1 MRDSSNAALA
11 MQEGVAL
18 LVRAGVPA
26 ESADG
31 FLKASPRLEG
41 DFQQDIEA
49 FSRYWRTGSELRA
62 KLPAKPARN
71 ADEAA
76 ACDLILSEGRKA
88 RERFLAA
95 HVEGLYRK
103 LTNNFSRFVRVEKLV
118 YDAAAAAPGLVPTAQ
133 AVAQEAAQS
142 LKGKD
147 GLEIDQ
153 GIFLSHVFA
162 HSPSGRHLCHAMLLP
177 RPGTA
182 ERLAH
187 FVKHGSIDLGAAA
200 VSRLGRASV
209 VEMRHPRFLNALD
222 DTTLDAIEAA
232 VDLAILDPATGVAVL
247 RGGFVDPPKYAG
259 RRVFSAGINLTHLY
273 RGQIS
278 YLFYFKHILGFEN
291 KILRGLARPELPPDE
306 TVGST
311 SEKPWIAAVDAFA
324 IGGGCQHL
332 LVMDYVLAASD
343 AYLTLPARKEGIIPG
358 AANMRMPRFTGD
370 RIARQAVM
378 YGRRLECDS
387 PEGRLIC
394 DEIASPENMDRT
406 LAGVIEGL
414 TSAGVVSAVANRRQF
429 RVVQEPIDV
438 FLSYLAVYGREQ
450 AYCHF
455 SPALIA
461 NLEQH
466 WDAQNRRL

>member
-1 MRDSSNAALA
+1 MRDSPPAVLA
-11 MQEGVAL
+11 MQDGCGL
-18 LVRAGVPA
+18 LVRAGLPVELA
-26 ESADG
+26 AA
-31 FLKASPRLEG
+31 FLDSSPRPQG
-41 DFQQDIEA
+41 DFQQDVA
-49 FSRYWRTGSELRA
+49 GFSKYWRTGTELRA
-62 KLPAKPARN
+62 KLPAKSARN

-76 ACDLILSEGRKA
+76 ACELILREERNA
-88 RERFLAA
+88 RERFLTA
-95 HVEGLYRK
+95 HVGSLYRK
-103 LTNNFSRFVRVEKLV
+103 LTKDCSRFVRVEELV
-118 YDAAAAAPGLVPTAQ
+118 YDAAAAVPGLVPTAQ
-133 AVAQEAAQS
+133 AVGQEAGEP
-142 LKGKD
+142 LRGKD

-153 GIFLSHVFA
+153 GILLSHVFA
-162 HSPSGRHLCHAMLLP
+162 HASSGRHLCHAMLLP
-177 RPGTA
+177 RPETP

-187 FVKHGSIDLGAAA
+187 FVAHGSIDLGAAA
-200 VSRLGRASV
+200 VSRIGRASV

-232 VDLAILDPATGVAVL
+232 VELAILDPATGVAVL
-247 RGGFVDPPKYAG
+247 RGGYVDHPKYAG

-291 KILRGLARPELPPDE
+291 KIFRGLAQPGLPPDE
-306 TVGST
+306 AVGST
-311 SEKPWIAAVDAFA
+311 AEKPWIAAVDAFA

-358 AANMRMPRFTGD
+358 AANMRLPRFTGD
-370 RIARQAVM
+370 RIARQAIM

-394 DEIASPENMDRT
+394 DEIASPDNMDRA

-414 TSAGVVSAVANRRQF
+414 TSSGVVSAVANRRQF
-429 RVVQEPIDV
+429 RVMQEPIDV

-466 WDAQNRRL
+466 WDAQNRGL

>member
-1 MRDSSNAALA
+1 MQDLPRAVSTMRDGR
-11 MQEGVAL
+11 GVL
-18 LVRAGVPA
+18 GRAGLPVEVTA
-26 ESADG
+26 A
-31 FLKASPRLEG
+31 FLDYSPQPQG
-41 DFQQDIEA
+41 DFEQDVA
-49 FSRYWRTGSELRA
+49 TFSNYWRIGAGLRA
-62 KLPAKPARN
+62 KLPAKSARN
-71 ADEAA
+71 AAEAA
-76 ACDLILSEGRKA
+76 ACDLILREERGA
-88 RERFLAA
+88 RERFLTV
-95 HVEGLYRK
+95 HVESVYRK
-103 LTNNFSRFVRVEKLV
+103 LTKDFGRFVRVEELV
-118 YDAAAAAPGLVPTAQ
+118 YDAATAVPGLVPTAQ
-133 AVAQEAAQS
+133 AVGQEAGQS

-153 GIFLSHVFA
+153 GILLSHVFA
-162 HSPSGRHLCHAMLLP
+162 RAACGRHLCHAMLLP
-177 RPGTA
+177 RPETP
-182 ERLAH
+182 EHLAH
-187 FVKHGSIDLGAAA
+187 FVKHGSIELGAAA
-200 VSRLGRASV
+200 VSRIGRASV

-247 RGGFVDPPKYAG
+247 RGGFVDNPKYAG

-291 KILRGLARPELPPDE
+291 KIFRGLAQPELPPDE
-306 TVGST
+306 AVGST

-358 AANMRMPRFTGD
+358 AANMRLPRFIGD
-370 RIARQAVM
+370 RIARQAIM

-394 DEIASPENMDRT
+394 DEIASPENMDRA

-429 RVVQEPIDV
+429 RVVQEPIDM

>member
-1 MRDSSNAALA
+1 MRDSPHVALA
-11 MQEGVAL
+11 MQEGAAL
-18 LVRAGVPA
+18 LVRAGLPV

-31 FLKASPRLEG
+31 FFRSSPPLED
-41 DFQQDIEA
+41 DFNQDAAA
-49 FSRYWRTGSELRA
+49 FSNHWRKGAELRA
-62 KLPAKPARN
+62 KLPTKPARN

-76 ACDLILSEGRKA
+76 ACDLILREERKA

-95 HVEGLYRK
+95 HVESLYRK
-103 LTNNFSRFVRVEKLV
+103 LTKDCGRSVRVEELV
-118 YDAAAAAPGLVPTAQ
+118 YDAAAAVPGLVPTAQ
-133 AVAQEAAQS
+133 AVAQEAGQV

-162 HSPSGRHLCHAMLLP
+162 HSASGRHLCHAMLLP
-177 RPGTA
+177 RPETL

-187 FVKHGSIDLGAAA
+187 FVEHGSIDLGAAA
-200 VSRLGRASV
+200 VSRIGRASV
-209 VEMRHPRFLNALD
+209 VEMRHPRYLNALD

-247 RGGFVDPPKYAG
+247 RGGFVDHPKYAG

-291 KILRGLARPELPPDE
+291 KIFRGLAQPELPPDE
-306 TVGST
+306 AVGST

-370 RIARQAVM
+370 RIARQAIM

-394 DEIASPENMDRT
+394 DEIASPENMDRA

-429 RVVQEPIDV
+429 RVVQEPIDT